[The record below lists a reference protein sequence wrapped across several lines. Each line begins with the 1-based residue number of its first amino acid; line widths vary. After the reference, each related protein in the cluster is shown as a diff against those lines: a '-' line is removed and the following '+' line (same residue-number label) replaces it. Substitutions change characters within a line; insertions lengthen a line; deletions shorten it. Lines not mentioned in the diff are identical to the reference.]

1 LNLVDALIL
10 IGVLVG
16 FILGFKDGF
25 VRKLIGIVGFVVAI
39 FCAVF
44 LSSSL
49 GLMIENAFLIEFY
62 LSEII
67 AGILIFFGIIIIFTI
82 IKRIVHPFDKVN
94 NLINQLVGG
103 MVGIVQILYFISALF
118 LIMNI
123 FNFPGERS
131 RESSLFYTNTF
142 KIIPLTID
150 YLSAYTTEPKQI
162 IKDYIERKD
171 TLND

>member
-25 VRKLIGIVGFVVAI
+25 VRKLIGITGFVVAI
-39 FCAVF
+39 FCAVY
-44 LSSSL
+44 LSSNL
-49 GLMIENAFLIEFY
+49 GIMIENAFQIEFY

-67 AGILIFFGIIIIFTI
+67 GGILIFFGIIIIFTI
-82 IKRIVHPFDKVN
+82 IKRVVHPFDKVN

-103 MVGIVQILYFISALF
+103 IVGVIQILYFLSALF

-123 FNFPGERS
+123 FNFPGEES
-131 RESSLFYTNTF
+131 RKSSVFYDNTF
-142 KIIPLTID
+142 KIIPITID
-150 YLSAYTTEPKQI
+150 YLSTYTPQPKQI

-171 TLND
+171 SLR

>member
-1 LNLVDALIL
+1 MNLVDALIL

-25 VRKLIGIVGFVVAI
+25 VRKLIGITGFVVAI
-39 FCAVF
+39 FCAVY
-44 LSSSL
+44 LSGNL
-49 GLMIENAFLIEFY
+49 GLMIENAFQIEFY

-82 IKRIVHPFDKVN
+82 IKRVVHPFDKVN

-103 MVGIVQILYFISALF
+103 IVGVIQILYFLSALF
-118 LIMNI
+118 LILNI
-123 FNFPGERS
+123 FSFPDEENRK
-131 RESSLFYTNTF
+131 SSVFYDNTF

-150 YLSAYTTEPKQI
+150 YLSTYTPQPKQI

-171 TLND
+171 SLK

>member
-1 LNLVDALIL
+1 MNLVDALIL
-10 IGVLVG
+10 IGVLIG

-25 VRKLIGIVGFVVAI
+25 VRKLIGIVGFVIAV
-39 FCAVF
+39 FCAVY
-44 LSSSL
+44 LSGNL
-49 GLMIENAFLIEFY
+49 GVMIENAFTIEFY

-82 IKRIVHPFDKVN
+82 IKRVVHPFDKVN

-103 MVGIVQILYFISALF
+103 IVGVIQILYFLSAVF

-123 FNFPGERS
+123 FDLPNEES
-131 RESSLFYTNTF
+131 RNSSVFYDNTY
-142 KIIPLTID
+142 KVIPLTID
-150 YLSAYTTEPKQI
+150 YLSTYTPQPKQI

-171 TLND
+171 SLK

>member
-25 VRKLIGIVGFVVAI
+25 VRKLIGITGFVVAV
-39 FCAVF
+39 FCAVY
-44 LSSSL
+44 LSGNL
-49 GLMIENAFLIEFY
+49 GRMIENAFQIEFY

-82 IKRIVHPFDKVN
+82 IKRVVHPFDKVN
-94 NLINQLVGG
+94 NLLNQLVGG
-103 MVGIVQILYFISALF
+103 IVGVIQILYFLSALF

-123 FNFPGERS
+123 FTFPNEES
-131 RESSLFYTNTF
+131 RKSSIFYDNTF

-150 YLSAYTTEPKQI
+150 YLSTYTPQPKQI
-162 IKDYIERKD
+162 IKNYIERKD
-171 TLND
+171 SLK